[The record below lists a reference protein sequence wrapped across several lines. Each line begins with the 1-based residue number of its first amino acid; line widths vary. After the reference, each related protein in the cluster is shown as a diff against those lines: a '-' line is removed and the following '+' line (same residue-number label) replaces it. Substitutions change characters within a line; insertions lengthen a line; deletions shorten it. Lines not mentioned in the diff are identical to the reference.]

1 MEKNVTIYSVHLSK
15 YKYTKAGRK
24 KEYKQKPFG
33 IACFLILIFQR
44 FAPVLVSLNQVKQ
57 VLEENKITENHPLQ
71 SV

>member
-1 MEKNVTIYSVHLSK
+1 MLQYTVYIYQNISTQK
-15 YKYTKAGRK
+15 QEGK